1 MIKKL
6 VTIAMGCIL
15 IGIAGVFY
23 YGIDFENNLPSY
35 EKKWEFN
42 AGELQQ
48 LLINSNS
55 NNIEIKFIKSSNQ
68 TNYVE
73 VKGNIKEETIDALE
87 NIVISNG
94 NLPIDFTSA
103 PNFNFQFLNF
113 NMLSSRQYITVAL
126 ADQNILDSLQ
136 VSLSSGNVY
145 LYDIEA
151 TQVETS
157 LNSGNLSIKGL
168 ISERVVLKT
177 GSGNMNLDHIQS
189 NVQASVG
196 SGNIRALNLDG
207 PGAFNSKSGNIT
219 IIQSNVNTLDVEAGS
234 GNVTITPASQFSGF
248 YDLQANSGSV
258 RAPESKRETT
268 DVIKVRT
275 RSGNIKVK

>member
-35 EKKWEFN
+35 EKKWEYN

-177 GSGNMNLDHIQS
+177 GSGN
-189 NVQASVG
+189 
-196 SGNIRALNLDG
+196 
-207 PGAFNSKSGNIT
+207 IT